1 MDNKLNVQKLGYE
14 VGEPMWVHW
23 DDRYVLRGGH
33 ILGKCPDENLITT
46 VGYLAYMDDK
56 SIILGRGIENHCDE
70 DGTRRV
76 KDTIHIPM
84 SLVASFLHLRLGGLR
99 QCALTYSHLPRRNLI
114 INNKART

>member
-1 MDNKLNVQKLGYE
+1 MDNKLKLGYE
-14 VGEPMWVHW
+14 VGEPMW

-70 DGTRRV
+70 QSKRYNTH
-76 KDTIHIPM
+76 TNEL
-84 SLVASFLHLRLGGLR
+84 SS
-99 QCALTYSHLPRRNLI
+99 
-114 INNKART
+114 

>member
-1 MDNKLNVQKLGYE
+1 MENKLNVPKLEYKT
-14 VGEPMWVHW
+14 GEPMWVHW
-23 DDRYVLRGGH
+23 DNRYVLRGGH

-84 SLVASFLHLRLGGLR
+84 SFDMFPPSIAEPPVSMDKDGLCYLH
-99 QCALTYSHLPRRNLI
+99 N
-114 INNKART
+114 